1 MLAAPCLGQD
11 AVLLYTLGEAL
22 EGGFEGFVFTDD
34 YFGQID
40 LPICAREPP
49 GFFCY
54 RLSVS
59 VSNRG
64 RGRNQ
69 RNETPSGAGGE
80 EAQRPERS
88 RGRGVTPRSTRENPC
103 LTTSLD

>member
-1 MLAAPCLGQD
+1 MCLGRGFSALATLGRSLLLATHAGLFVMLAAPCLGQD

-49 GFFCY
+49 GFFCC

-59 VSNRG
+59 VSIALDG
-64 RGRNQ
+64 CQ
-69 RNETPSGAGGE
+69 
-80 EAQRPERS
+80 
-88 RGRGVTPRSTRENPC
+88 TRVGPA
-103 LTTSLD
+103 LTLRE

>member
-11 AVLLYTLGEAL
+11 AVLLYALGEAL

-49 GFFCY
+49 GYFCY
-54 RLSVS
+54 RLNVS
-59 VSNRG
+59 VSNQG
-64 RGRNQ
+64 RGRN
-69 RNETPSGAGGE
+69 RWNETSTGAEGWM
-80 EAQRPERS
+80 AQRPERRGC
-88 RGRGVTPRSTRENPC
+88 RGREPP
-103 LTTSLD
+103 LHAAL